1 VICCPKSTL
10 WETENVNN
18 KEWLKCA
25 VKQRLLDQFVQNW
38 QISLSDSSK
47 ALNYKIFKTKFEFEE
62 NLACLPL
69 KSLAQYE
76 IVLTFISI
84 SIGYQPSSP

>member
-1 VICCPKSTL
+1 
-10 WETENVNN
+10 
-18 KEWLKCA
+18 

-38 QISLSDSSK
+38 QTSLSDSSK
-47 ALNYKIFKTKFEFEE
+47 ALNYKIFKTKFEFEEYFNILNMGHAIFE